1 MIKLIIF
8 YVLFV
13 AYIVVAIKYI
23 SSQVRRY
30 KTENTTYSQEELEI
44 DFRSVW
50 LNVLLLTTLI
60 TIVSFVLIFSDINK
74 QNITPGQIG
83 IILASGTIIFYVA
96 FLLWDVMKFKIKD
109 YFISKYGIEL
119 KKDTLMCHHVV
130 LSIILFSILILILVL
145 SIIYLC
151 K

>member
-8 YVLFV
+8 YVLFI

-83 IILASGTIIFYVA
+83 IILASGIIIFYVA

-109 YFISKYGIEL
+109 YFLNKYGIEL

>member
-1 MIKLIIF
+1 MTKLIIF

-13 AYIVVAIKYI
+13 AYVVVAIKYI

-60 TIVSFVLIFSDINK
+60 TIVSFALIFSDINK
-74 QNITPGQIG
+74 RNITPGQIG